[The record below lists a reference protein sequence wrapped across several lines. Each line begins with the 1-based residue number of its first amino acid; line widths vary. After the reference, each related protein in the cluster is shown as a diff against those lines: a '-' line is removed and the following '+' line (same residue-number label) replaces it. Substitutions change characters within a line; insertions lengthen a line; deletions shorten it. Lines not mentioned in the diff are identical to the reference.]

1 MATNEPRLSAEQKEL
16 VAIGASVGTGC
27 HPCLDYHLK
36 AGAKADLAGNQ
47 LLAAVT
53 SAERVTAEAAEQMT
67 VHARGQ
73 LGVEAA
79 AAATAVPLDEELAS
93 FGAALGANDL
103 ANIERHMLASVALG
117 VSRAQLQE
125 AIEVAEKVQQNA
137 IRIHQREAERLLER
151 SAPAVAAAADHDE
164 GEDDCGC
171 QADAEAAEAAPA
183 AS

>member
-1 MATNEPRLSAEQKEL
+1 MATNETRLSAEQKEL

-79 AAATAVPLDEELAS
+79 AAARAVPLDEELAS

-125 AIEVAEKVQQNA
+125 AIEVAEKVAQNA

-151 SAPAVAAAADHDE
+151 SAPPAAIPVE
-164 GEDDCGC
+164 GEEDCGC
-171 QADAEAAEAAPA
+171 QANAEAADAAPA